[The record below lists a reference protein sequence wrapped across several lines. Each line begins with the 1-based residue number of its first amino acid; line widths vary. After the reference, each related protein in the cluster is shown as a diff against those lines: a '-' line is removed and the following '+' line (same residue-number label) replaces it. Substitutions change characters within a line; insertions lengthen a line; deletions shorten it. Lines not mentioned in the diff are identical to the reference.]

1 MQKIIQYFGFQKR
14 RPMKKQHVKL
24 SNQDRA
30 YLESLLKKGSM
41 KVRKQKR
48 VLGLLELDKGKTYES
63 VVELLK
69 ISRLTIKSWADKYK
83 ESGLSFLED
92 KPRSGRP
99 LGLSGEDRAKITAIA
114 CSAPPDGYAR
124 WSLRLLADKLVELE
138 IVDSISFRQVG
149 YILKKMNCSLTEK
162 SSGVSEK

>member
-1 MQKIIQYFGFQKR
+1 
-14 RPMKKQHVKL
+14 MKKQHVKL
-24 SNQDRA
+24 SSKDRDYLQD
-30 YLESLLKKGSM
+30 LLKKGTM

-63 VVELLK
+63 VVELLQ

-99 LGLSGEDRAKITAIA
+99 
-114 CSAPPDGYAR
+114 
-124 WSLRLLADKLVELE
+124 
-138 IVDSISFRQVG
+138 VG
-149 YILKKMNCSLTEK
+149 YKRRRTSQDNSHSLQ
-162 SSGVSEK
+162 